1 MVNQSLRSGTPCHKE
16 HGFTLVE
23 LILVIGLLA
32 ISVGV
37 TNDVLIS
44 LIRTSSKTQIIN
56 EIEQQANFVSL
67 KIEKELRNAK
77 NATVDSGTILSFET
91 RNGDVIEY
99 KVYSADSG
107 GIITRTENGGIEY
120 DLTWDGVEGSGAGSG
135 GVLVTC
141 PGSDPIC
148 FSVTGTSPQI
158 VSISM
163 TFSQSQ
169 TTSIASFSGS
179 VDINNSIVIRS
190 TY

>member
-1 MVNQSLRSGTPCHKE
+1 MVNQPSNSQK
-16 HGFTLVE
+16 GFTLVE

-44 LIRTSSKTQIIN
+44 LIRTNSKTQIIN

-67 KIEKELRNAK
+67 KIEKELRNAR
-77 NATVDSGTILSFET
+77 NATVTENGLRLSFET
-91 RNGDVIEY
+91 RGGDEIEY
-99 KVYSADSG
+99 KVYNADSG
-107 GIITRTENGGIEY
+107 GIITRIENSGIEY
-120 DLTWDGVEGSGAGSG
+120 DLTWDGEEGSGAGLG

-141 PGSDPIC
+141 PVSGSDPIC

-179 VDINNSIVIRS
+179 VDINNSIVIRN